1 MVRIFSA
8 ALFFLFLAACSA
20 KEEPLFQPIS
30 SEKSGITFSNIII
43 ENEMLNMINYQY
55 LYNGGGVGVGD
66 FNNDSLPDI
75 YFTSSLSQNKLY
87 LNRGDFRFE
96 DVTDIAGVGGE
107 KKWCRGVSVVD
118 INNDGL
124 LDLYVCAAAWQKPE
138 LKKDILYVNQGV
150 TESTGI
156 PQFKEMAA
164 EYGLV
169 DTVSTHMAAFFDY
182 DNDQDLD
189 LYLVVND
196 LNQEFPSTFRKI
208 RNDGTAFTNDVLYR
222 CDWDESKQ
230 HPVYTNVTKEA
241 GITWEGN
248 GLGVS
253 ILDINR
259 DGWKDIYVSNDYLSG
274 NLLYINNR
282 NGTFTNR
289 NNEYFKHGSLNA
301 MGNDAADINND
312 GLVDIVEM
320 DMMPEDQY
328 RQKMMMNPVDYNW
341 YLYSEQYGFPYQTV
355 RNTLQVNQGPR
366 LLEGDSVGAPVFSE
380 IAYYSGVPFTD
391 WSWAALLMDMD
402 NDGFNDLMTTNGL
415 PKDVTDLDFIAYRD
429 QSAAVT
435 LNEALQQLP
444 AVQISNYIFR
454 NNGDLTFSNKTNEW
468 GWNFPTYSAG
478 IAYADFDRD
487 GDMDVVINNTNQEA
501 TLLENKSRQ
510 NRQKNNYLNLRFRG
524 NTSNMNGLGTIATVF
539 HSKGI
544 QTAELSPYRG
554 YMSSVENMLHFGL
567 DTISRIDSLV
577 IQWPDGKVETINGVT
592 VNQTFL
598 VIQSANAKQKAA
610 PEPETVI
617 HNWFTNITQRSGLL
631 FLHQEADFV
640 DFNLQRQLPHKFSQS
655 GPALASADL
664 NGDGLTDILI
674 GGSAPYP
681 SLVFFQDANQKFSP
695 RLLVEGMK
703 QPADDVSICVFDA
716 DGDRDPDVYLARGGM
731 ELPKG
736 DKGYADQLLINDGKG
751 NFRIDSSAIPPNLA
765 SKSVV
770 RYADFDSDG
779 DPDLFV
785 GGAVIPGQYPAPES
799 GYLLR
804 NDSKNGMV
812 RFTNVTSEA
821 APELTEAGL
830 ISDAVWADYDNDKD
844 PDLVLTGKWMGILFF
859 NNEKGKLKLQHNAL
873 EKETGWWNTLTAV
886 DIDKDGDLDFA
897 AGNFGTNGYFNGN
910 PKEPVTAYYADFDGN
925 NRSEL
930 LLSSWRP
937 GVLHGQRKE
946 YPVASRDQL
955 AEEIPSVK
963 KQFASYAPYA
973 QTDMPALLK
982 TFTNKYQILKEAVN
996 FHSIWIENKGKS
1008 GFEIH
1013 VLPAPAQWSPVN
1025 SIVAGDYNGDGHT
1038 DLLLAGNEYGM
1049 HPMPGRYDASNGV
1062 VLKGDGKGH
1071 FTPLQL
1077 LESGIFIPGN
1087 AKSMTR
1093 FTLGNRTAVAVA
1105 QNRGNLLL
1113 FQQKK

>member
-1 MVRIFSA
+1 MPRIVFA
-8 ALFFLFLAACSA
+8 AFLLLLNACSA
-20 KEEPLFQPIS
+20 KEESLFQQIS
-30 SEKSGITFSNIII
+30 SEQSGITFSNIIV

-55 LYNGGGVGVGD
+55 LYNGGGVGIGD

-75 YFTSSLSQNKLY
+75 YFTSSLSENKLY
-87 LNRGDFRFE
+87 LNRGNFRFE
-96 DVTDIAGVGGE
+96 DVTSVAGVGGE
-107 KKWCRGVSVVD
+107 KKWCRGVTVVD

-150 TESTGI
+150 TETTGI

-164 EYGLV
+164 AYGLV

-189 LYLVVND
+189 LFLVVND

-208 RNDGTAFTNDVLYR
+208 KNDGSGFTNDVLYR
-222 CDWDESKQ
+222 CDWDETKQ
-230 HPVYTNVTKEA
+230 HPVYKNVTKEA

-253 ILDINR
+253 ILDINK
-259 DGWKDIYVSNDYLSG
+259 DGWKDIYISNDYLSG
-274 NLLYINNR
+274 NTLYVNNK

-289 NNEYFKHGSLNA
+289 INEYFKHGSLNG

-341 YLYSEQYGFPYQTV
+341 YLYTEQYGFPYQLV

-402 NDGFNDLMTTNGL
+402 NDSYNDLMTTNGL

-444 AVQISNYIFR
+444 SVQISNYIYR
-454 NNGDLTFSNKTNEW
+454 NNGNLTFTNKTNDW

-487 GDMDVVINNTNQEA
+487 GDMDIIINNTNQEA
-501 TLLENKSRQ
+501 TLLENKARQ
-510 NRQKNNYLNLRFRG
+510 QKQQNNYLNLRFRG
-524 NTSNMNGLGTIATVF
+524 STSNMNGLGTVATLY
-539 HSKGI
+539 HANGI

-567 DTISRIDSLV
+567 DTIHSIDSIL
-577 IQWPDGKVETINGVT
+577 IQWPDGKEETLTGVT
-592 VNQTFL
+592 VNQTL
-598 VIQSANAKQKAA
+598 LISQSANAKNRQ
-610 PEPETVI
+610 TVPASTAE
-617 HNWFTNITQRSGLL
+617 HNWFTNITKQSGLQ

-640 DFNLQRQLPHKFSQS
+640 DFNLQRQLPHKFSQT

-664 NGDGLTDILI
+664 NGDGLTDLVV

-681 SLVFFQDANQKFSP
+681 SVIFFQQPGQTFTP
-695 RLLVEGMK
+695 RLLAEGLK
-703 QPADDVSICVFDA
+703 QLADDASICVFDA
-716 DGDRDPDVYLARGGM
+716 NGDKHPDVYIARGGM

-736 DKGYADQLLINDGKG
+736 DKGYADQLFINDGKG
-751 NFRIDSSAIPPNLA
+751 NFRIDSAALPGIYA
-765 SKSVV
+765 SKSSVKS
-770 RYADFDSDG
+770 ADIDG
-779 DPDLFV
+779 DGDLDLFV
-785 GGAVIPGQYPAPES
+785 GGAVVPGEYPVPES

-804 NDSKNGMV
+804 NDSKNGIS
-812 RFTNVTSEA
+812 RFTLVTNEL
-821 APELTEAGL
+821 APELTKIGL
-830 ISDAVWADYDNDKD
+830 ISDAVWADYDNDRD
-844 PDLVLTGKWMGILFF
+844 PDLILTGKWMGIHLFK
-859 NNEKGKLKLQHNAL
+859 NENGKLKLQQNSL
-873 EKETGWWNTLTAV
+873 DEETGWWNVITAV
-886 DIDKDGDLDFA
+886 DIDKDGDLDFV
-897 AGNFGTNGYFNGN
+897 AGNYGTNGYFNGN
-910 PKEPVTAYYADFDGN
+910 KKEPVTAYYADFDGN
-925 NRSEL
+925 NRFEL
-930 LLSSWRP
+930 LLSTWRQ
-937 GVLHGQRKE
+937 GLLHSERKE
-946 YPVASRDQL
+946 YPVASRDQV

-963 KQFASYAPYA
+963 KQFASHAPYA
-973 QTDMPALLK
+973 KTDMPSLLK
-982 TFTNKYQILKEAVN
+982 TFPNKPQFEKKAVN
-996 FHSIWIENKGKS
+996 FHSIWIENLGKS
-1008 GFEIH
+1008 GFKVHE
-1013 VLPAPAQWSPVN
+1013 LPAAVQWSPVYG
-1025 SIVAGDYNGDGHT
+1025 IAAGDYNGDGSI

-1049 HPMPGRYDASNGV
+1049 HPMLGRYDASNGV
-1062 VLKGDGKGH
+1062 LLQGDGKGN
-1071 FTPLQL
+1071 FSPLSILQ
-1077 LESGIFIPGN
+1077 SGIFIPGN
-1087 AKSMTR
+1087 AKSVASFPM
-1093 FTLGNRTAVAVA
+1093 GNRTAIAVA

>member
-1 MVRIFSA
+1 MPRIIIA
-8 ALFFLFLAACSA
+8 AFILFLLNACTG
-20 KEEPLFQPIS
+20 KEEPLFQQIS
-30 SEKSGITFSNIII
+30 AEQSGITFSNIIV

-55 LYNGGGVGVGD
+55 LYNGGGVGIGD

-87 LNRGDFRFE
+87 LNRGNFRFE
-96 DVTDIAGVGGE
+96 DVTETAGVGGE

-208 RNDGTAFTNDVLYR
+208 RNDGSGFTNDILYR
-222 CDWDESKQ
+222 CDWDEAKQ

-248 GLGVS
+248 GLGISVV
-253 ILDINR
+253 DINK
-259 DGWKDIYVSNDYLSG
+259 DGWKDIYISNDYLSG
-274 NLLYINNR
+274 NILYVNNK

-289 NNEYFKHGSLNA
+289 INEYFKKGSLNA

-320 DMMPEDQY
+320 DMMPEDNY

-341 YLYSEQYGFPYQTV
+341 YLYTEQYGFPYQTV
-355 RNTLQVNQGPR
+355 RNTLQLNQGPR

-402 NDGFNDLMTTNGL
+402 NDGYNDLMTTNGL

-435 LNEALQQLP
+435 LNDALQQLP
-444 AVQISNYIFR
+444 SVQISNYIFR
-454 NNGDLTFSNKTNEW
+454 NNGNLTFSNKTSDW

-501 TLLENKSRQ
+501 SLLENKARQ
-510 NRQKNNYLNLRFRG
+510 QKQQHNFLNLRFRG
-524 NTSNMNGLGTIATVF
+524 NTSNMNGLGTIATIY
-539 HSKGI
+539 HTKGI
-544 QTAELSPYRG
+544 QTAELTPYRG

-567 DTISRIDSLV
+567 DTISSIDSIV
-577 IQWPDGKVETINGVT
+577 VQWPDGKAETITGVAINQTMLISQSVNARTTPPTAPVT
-592 VNQTFL
+592 VTN
-598 VIQSANAKQKAA
+598 
-610 PEPETVI
+610 
-617 HNWFTNITQRSGLL
+617 NWFTNITRQSGLQ
-631 FLHQEADFV
+631 FLHQETDFV
-640 DFNLQRQLPHKFSQS
+640 DFNMQRQLPHKFSQS
-655 GPALASADL
+655 GPALVSADL
-664 NGDGLTDILI
+664 NGDGHTDLVV
-674 GGSAPYP
+674 GGTAPYP
-681 SLVFFQDANQKFSP
+681 SLLFFQSADQKFSP
-695 RLLVEGMK
+695 RILFEGMK
-703 QPADDVSICVFDA
+703 QPADDAGICAFDA
-716 DGDRDPDVYLARGGM
+716 DGDKDLDLYIARGGM
-731 ELPKG
+731 ELSKG
-736 DKGYADQLLINDGKG
+736 DKGYADVLLLNDGKG
-751 NFRIDSSAIPPNLA
+751 NFRIDSSAIPAIFA

-770 RYADFDSDG
+770 RSADFDGDG
-779 DPDLFV
+779 DFDLFV
-785 GGAVIPGQYPAPES
+785 GGAVIPGEYPAPEN

-804 NDSKNGMV
+804 NDSKNGIV
-812 RFTNVTSEA
+812 KFSLVTNQL
-821 APELTEAGL
+821 APGLQEVGL
-830 ISDAVWADYDNDKD
+830 ISDAIWADYDNDQD
-844 PDLVLTGKWMGILFF
+844 PDLILTGKWMGILIFK
-859 NNEKGKLKLQHNAL
+859 NENGKLKKQETNL
-873 EKETGWWNTLTAV
+873 EKETGWWNTLIAA
-886 DIDKDGDLDFA
+886 DIDKDGDLDFVT
-897 AGNFGTNGYFNGN
+897 GNYGSNGYFNGTSE
-910 PKEPVTAYYADFDGN
+910 EPVNAYYSDFDGN
-925 NRSEL
+925 NRPEL
-930 LLSSWRP
+930 ILSTWKP
-937 GVLHGQRKE
+937 GLLHGERKE
-946 YPVASRDQL
+946 YPVAARDQL
-955 AEEIPSVK
+955 ADEIPSIK
-963 KQFASYAPYA
+963 KQFASHAPYA
-973 QTDMPALLK
+973 KTDMKALLK
-982 TFTNKYQILKEAVN
+982 TFPSQAQLSRNAVN
-996 FHSIWIENKGKS
+996 FHSCWIENKGKNS
-1008 GFEIH
+1008 FQVH
-1013 VLPAPAQWSPVN
+1013 TLPPVAQWSPVYG
-1025 SIVAGDYNGDGHT
+1025 IAAGDYNSDGHI

-1049 HPMPGRYDASNGV
+1049 HPMLGRYDASNGV
-1062 VLKGDGKGH
+1062 VLQGDGKGN
-1071 FTPLQL
+1071 FQSLSLLQGGL
-1077 LESGIFIPGN
+1077 FIPGN
-1087 AKSMTR
+1087 AKALT
-1093 FTLGNRTAVAVA
+1093 TLKLGNSTAVAVS

-1113 FQQKK
+1113 FRQKK